1 MKRRQFTRLT
11 AVVAAVGLVAAI
23 VVWMVYR
30 VPDEPTGGRQVKFR
44 IKWIVYSGFTPHFV
58 ALEKG
63 YYERENLRVDIQ
75 PGGPGID
82 PIKLVLAGEADVG
95 LASYD
100 QVLLARE
107 KGLPIVAIGEDTTK
121 SGVGF
126 MALKSSGITRPQ
138 DFVGR
143 KVGVMPGTD
152 KGTMY
157 EALMAKV
164 GVDRT
169 KVIEIPVQFNPAV
182 LFNGTVEV
190 FPSFIT
196 NQPIQA
202 RDSGF
207 EVTVID
213 PDQYGITPG
222 GNVFFTSETTLREKR
237 DVLAVFI
244 RAELRAIMDSQ
255 AMDDGEAVD
264 CVLKHN
270 DQLKR
275 DTEIK
280 IWRATK
286 EMILP
291 KDRRAV
297 GFMSEQK
304 WAHTAEIFRQS
315 GLLREIPD
323 LPRCY
328 TNELVEEA
336 HRGGL

>member
-1 MKRRQFTRLT
+1 M
-11 AVVAAVGLVAAI
+11 
-23 VVWMVYR
+23 
-30 VPDEPTGGRQVKFR
+30 
-44 IKWIVYSGFTPHFV
+44 
-58 ALEKG
+58 
-63 YYERENLRVDIQ
+63 
-75 PGGPGID
+75 
-82 PIKLVLAGEADVG
+82 

-100 QVLLARE
+100 QILLARE
-107 KGLPIVAIGEDTTK
+107 KGLPLVAIGEDTTK

-164 GVDRT
+164 GVDRS

-182 LFNGTVEV
+182 LLNGTVEV

-237 DVLAVFI
+237 DVLAAFI

-291 KDRRAV
+291 KDRRTV
-297 GFMSEQK
+297 GLMSEQK

-315 GLLREIPD
+315 GLLREPPD
-323 LPRCY
+323 LPSCY

-336 HRGGL
+336 HRKGL